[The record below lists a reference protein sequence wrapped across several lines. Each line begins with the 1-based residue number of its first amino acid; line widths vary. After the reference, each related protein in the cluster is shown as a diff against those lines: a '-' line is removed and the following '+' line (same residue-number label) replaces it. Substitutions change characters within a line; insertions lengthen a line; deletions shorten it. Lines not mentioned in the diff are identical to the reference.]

1 MGLTPMVDIAS
12 VINNVRSNI
21 PIDYPYTVVSGVEAR
36 TPVHAIEFAENGTA
50 TVQDVPAPTAG
61 PGEAIVRV
69 TSAGV
74 CGSDISALH
83 GTHPFRT
90 PPLISGHEVGG
101 VVVELGPD
109 VDDFTVG
116 DAVVVDPQWPCQE
129 CHLCSRGD
137 YHLCTRKT
145 MLGVP
150 AWPGGL
156 ADLVKVPAF
165 TLVAAPEG
173 LDHSLLSFAEPM
185 AVAVHAVRRAG
196 SLDDVG
202 DVLVLGGGTIGTLI
216 TTVLSASNREGG
228 QAPEVTVVEPR
239 VHLHELLSLAGATT
253 CVASAEDLS
262 GHTFDVVFLAAGV
275 PDLLGV
281 AVAATTTGGVLVQ
294 VAVFKGPQ
302 PTPVG
307 ELQIREITMVGTAT
321 YTKADIAAALPI
333 ILSAPDLVARMVTFT
348 EDWQD
353 AATRITAMAA
363 DGPGE
368 VMKLIVRR
376 G

>member
-1 MGLTPMVDIAS
+1 M
-12 VINNVRSNI
+12 
-21 PIDYPYTVVSGVEAR
+21 
-36 TPVHAIEFAENGTA
+36 HAIEFATDGTA
-50 TVQDVPAPTAG
+50 SVQQIPRPDAG
-61 PGEAIVRV
+61 PGEVVLQV

-101 VVVELGPD
+101 ILAEVGED
-109 VDDFTVG
+109 VTGFAVG
-116 DAVVVDPQWPCQE
+116 DAVVVDPQWPCQD
-129 CHLCSRGD
+129 CHLCGRGD

-150 AWPGGL
+150 SWPGGL
-156 ADLVKVPAF
+156 ADFVKVPAF

-196 SLDDVG
+196 DLTTGAS
-202 DVLVLGGGTIGTLI
+202 VLVLGGGTIGTLI
-216 TTVLSASNREGG
+216 TTALAASSDTP
-228 QAPEVTVVEPR
+228 PEITVVEPR
-239 VHLHELLSLAGATT
+239 AHLHDLLTLAGATT
-253 CVASAEDLS
+253 CLTGADALEAKAY
-262 GHTFDVVFLAAGV
+262 DVVFLAAGV
-275 PDLLGV
+275 PELVGT
-281 AVAATTTGGVLVQ
+281 AITAAATGGIVVQ
-294 VAVFKGPQ
+294 VAVFGSPQ

-307 ELQIREITMVGTAT
+307 ELQIREITMIGTAT

-333 ILSAPDLVARMVTFT
+333 ILAAPELVDRMVTFT

-353 AATRITAMAA
+353 AASRITSMAA
-363 DGPGE
+363 DGPGGT
-368 VMKLIVRR
+368 MKLIVRR

>member
-1 MGLTPMVDIAS
+1 MHAIKFAEDGTAS
-12 VINNVRSNI
+12 V
-21 PIDYPYTVVSGVEAR
+21 
-36 TPVHAIEFAENGTA
+36 
-50 TVQDVPAPTAG
+50 QDIPAPTAG
-61 PGEAIVRV
+61 PGEAVVRV

-101 VVVELGPD
+101 VLLEVGPD
-109 VDDFTVG
+109 VNGFAVG

-129 CHLCSRGD
+129 CHLCLRGD

-150 AWPGGL
+150 TWPGGL

-165 TLVAAPEG
+165 TLVPAPEG

-196 SLDDVG
+196 SLEGVRN
-202 DVLVLGGGTIGTLI
+202 VLVLGGGTIGTLI
-216 TTVLSASNREGG
+216 TAVLSASGG
-228 QAPEVTVVEPR
+228 TGEDTPEITVVEPR
-239 VHLHELLSLAGATT
+239 THLHDLLSLAGATT
-253 CVASAEDLS
+253 CVASATDLPQ
-262 GHTFDVVFLAAGV
+262 HAFDVVFLAAGV
-275 PDLLGV
+275 PDLV
-281 AVAATTTGGVLVQ
+281 PTAVTATATGGTLVQ

-333 ILSAPDLVARMVTFT
+333 ILSSPDLVARMVTFT
-348 EDWQD
+348 EDWHD
-353 AATRITAMAA
+353 AADQITSMAA

-376 G
+376 V